1 MKDRRKLLWLI
12 ALAAVFVGLNVF
24 NPFTPDVTEPGVE
37 LEEGDIDTS
46 QVIPNATFDTEWLEP
61 DNRVRAKDVQRNI
74 FEYGRRVVERR
85 PVNPTA
91 QTQAQASTP
100 PPPPPKPKP
109 PFQFFGFAQSAASDG
124 QRVFLTDGENIFVAR
139 RGDLVME
146 RYRVTQIGD
155 ESIQI
160 EDTRGELQWVLPLQ
174 QP

>member
-1 MKDRRKLLWLI
+1 MKDRRKLLWLV
-12 ALAAVFVGLNVF
+12 ALAAVLVGLNVF
-24 NPFTPDVTEPGVE
+24 SPFSPDAPESGLEVE
-37 LEEGDIDTS
+37 EAVIGTS
-46 QVIPNATFDTEWLEP
+46 QAVPNATFDTEWLEAE
-61 DNRVRAKDVQRNI
+61 NRLQAKDVQRNI

-91 QTQAQASTP
+91 PTQAQASTP

-109 PFQFFGFAQSAASDG
+109 PFQFFGFAQSAASGG

-146 RYRVTQIGD
+146 RYRVTQISE

-160 EDTRGELQWVLPLQ
+160 EDTGGELQWVLPLQ